1 MTHKITLTAT
11 SIVLSTLLL
20 TGCGGGSSNSDSTDE
35 TTKVTGQF
43 IDTYVE
49 GLNYTCSSGTEGVTN
64 SEGEYTCN
72 AGDTVE
78 FSLGEYVL
86 GSATASSGIVTPA
99 TLYPE
104 DEDAA
109 LNVAQLLQTLDTDSD
124 DGIISIPEDFSDLDE
139 VTVTPEDDAFDET
152 MEEELDKPLVSETDA
167 QEHMDDALSS
177 NLTALLSGKTL
188 YTTIYTRMGT
198 LESWTFNES
207 VTTSV
212 WTELVGGSETGT
224 GSVTIDDMTITFSEE
239 DENSIVVVT
248 EIQEDY
254 MLIRVNAAELQRLY
268 FDEAKARAY
277 FLSSGSIIPIK
288 TISSSADWDNVA
300 VIHTDSSDGIAM
312 SGLDIKQIKMAEDA
326 NNLYL
331 QFERAGLDFP
341 SSAEYY
347 YNYWVY
353 FKAGDAT
360 FSIENFHDDEGNVYY
375 RVYKGIGYDGG
386 GQVYETVSS
395 VNVSSVNLEMVV
407 PKSLNVIDPTAT
419 YHVTVF
425 THGFLKENPSS
436 SSDILGESED
446 DAFEVKFNTDISTP
460 DNPDTDLI
468 TLLSGKTLYTTIY
481 DRIKSLESWEFSS
494 DMTTSTWIEMVD
506 GGCSGN
512 GNINVD
518 GMTLTVTATSDSCDA
533 SEIGEVDTITV
544 TDVKADYIL
553 VSVGD
558 TAPQRLYFDEEK
570 ARDFFLVDA
579 VKNYFTGQTRYFANE
594 NGGTG
599 VRTYNTDGTYSG
611 TVGGSEVGGTYSID
625 GDSMT
630 LLNTIGDRNLVFT
643 HMGYDYDGEKFSLN
657 ISNADGT
664 TGSVITYQYRSA
676 SDRDAA
682 SEQIQ

>member
-1 MTHKITLTAT
+1 
-11 SIVLSTLLL
+11 
-20 TGCGGGSSNSDSTDE
+20 
-35 TTKVTGQF
+35 
-43 IDTYVE
+43 
-49 GLNYTCSSGTEGVTN
+49 
-64 SEGEYTCN
+64 
-72 AGDTVE
+72 
-78 FSLGEYVL
+78 
-86 GSATASSGIVTPA
+86 
-99 TLYPE
+99 
-104 DEDAA
+104 
-109 LNVAQLLQTLDTDSD
+109 
-124 DGIISIPEDFSDLDE
+124 
-139 VTVTPEDDAFDET
+139 
-152 MEEELDKPLVSETDA
+152 
-167 QEHMDDALSS
+167 
-177 NLTALLSGKTL
+177 
-188 YTTIYTRMGT
+188 
-198 LESWTFNES
+198 
-207 VTTSV
+207 
-212 WTELVGGSETGT
+212 
-224 GSVTIDDMTITFSEE
+224 
-239 DENSIVVVT
+239 
-248 EIQEDY
+248 
-254 MLIRVNAAELQRLY
+254 
-268 FDEAKARAY
+268 
-277 FLSSGSIIPIK
+277 
-288 TISSSADWDNVA
+288 
-300 VIHTDSSDGIAM
+300 M

-360 FSIENFHDDEGNVYY
+360 FSIENFHDNAGNLYY
-375 RVYKGIGYDGG
+375 RVYRGIGYDGG
-386 GQVYETVSS
+386 VQVYESEGS
-395 VNVSSVNLEMVV
+395 ANVSSVNLEMVV
-407 PKSLNVIDPTAT
+407 PKSLNVIDPTAS
-419 YHVTVF
+419 YRVTMF
-425 THGFLKENPSS
+425 THGFLKDNSNPA
-436 SSDILGESED
+436 DIVGEAED
-446 DAFEVKFNTDISTP
+446 DAFEVKFNTDASTP
-460 DNPDTDLI
+460 DNPDIDLE
-468 TLLSGKTLYTTIY
+468 TLLAGKTLYSTIY

-512 GNINVD
+512 GNINVE
-518 GMTLTVTATSDSCDA
+518 GMTLTVTSTYDSCDE
-533 SEIGEVDTITV
+533 SDIGEVDTITV

-611 TVGGSEVGGTYSID
+611 TAGGSAVGGTYSID

-682 SEQIQ
+682 SGQIQ